1 MPKASVIIPVY
12 NGGDYI
18 GETIDSILS
27 QSFHDFELIIVDDG
41 STDDTADVIHGFRD
55 SRIRYF
61 HQPNSGKPASPRNN
75 AIRKSEGDIIFI
87 FDSDD
92 IMLPGKLATTV
103 QCMELA
109 PGAGLAFTGFACIDE
124 TGTII
129 DPGFLEKN
137 RTLQQLPKRPVTDQ
151 AHLIASRAALRGLA
165 ASNYLG
171 TSGVAI
177 RRDVFDTVG
186 YFDEEV
192 RNSDDFLMWQ
202 SIAHQYDLLYI
213 PRIFHHYR
221 VRSGSISLRNIEER
235 APGLIACVEK
245 MKQFHSADPDALRLL
260 DERIRRYYFEAGYSC
275 FTQYRLSEARS
286 WLLEALKKK
295 IDQPALFYLC
305 LSLLPASLI
314 SQLKQLKHRNSSAE
328 A

>member
-109 PGAGLAFTGFACIDE
+109 PELASHS
-124 TGTII
+124 
-129 DPGFLEKN
+129 LV
-137 RTLQQLPKRPVTDQ
+137 LPVLMR
-151 AHLIASRAALRGLA
+151 LA
-165 ASNYLG
+165 
-171 TSGVAI
+171 T
-177 RRDVFDTVG
+177 
-186 YFDEEV
+186 
-192 RNSDDFLMWQ
+192 
-202 SIAHQYDLLYI
+202 
-213 PRIFHHYR
+213 
-221 VRSGSISLRNIEER
+221 
-235 APGLIACVEK
+235 
-245 MKQFHSADPDALRLL
+245 
-260 DERIRRYYFEAGYSC
+260 
-275 FTQYRLSEARS
+275 
-286 WLLEALKKK
+286 
-295 IDQPALFYLC
+295 
-305 LSLLPASLI
+305 SLI
-314 SQLKQLKHRNSSAE
+314 PVFWKKTVPCSNSLKDQ
-328 A
+328 